1 MTEIKGAGIDQKEG
15 MTVDGGFHIDDEEVR
30 AGLTDTRAPASDRFI
45 RSLRWEFGLIAL
57 VIPIKNVHCGSPA
70 TSPAFFPPSVVHRK
84 PKRGLG
90 LCGEVDSDSLAFLFR
105 ARARAAT
112 DRTPI
117 TPRLYINNL
126 TDGGKEGGKSNH
138 NLLSL
143 FFPHNAMCM
152 D

>member
-70 TSPAFFPPSVVHRK
+70 TSPAFFSRRRLFIEYQSEDWGSVERWIQTV
-84 PKRGLG
+84 
-90 LCGEVDSDSLAFLFR
+90 
-105 ARARAAT
+105 
-112 DRTPI
+112 
-117 TPRLYINNL
+117 
-126 TDGGKEGGKSNH
+126 
-138 NLLSL
+138 
-143 FFPHNAMCM
+143 
-152 D
+152 